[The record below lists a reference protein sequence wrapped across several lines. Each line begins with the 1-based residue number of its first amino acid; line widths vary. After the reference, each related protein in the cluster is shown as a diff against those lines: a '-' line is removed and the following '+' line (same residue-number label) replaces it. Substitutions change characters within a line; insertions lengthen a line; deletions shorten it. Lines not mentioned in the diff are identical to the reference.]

1 MLPTIAYL
9 SLTNSHLYARQAVV
23 NAYFQKY
30 PNEKKTIYLVND
42 YGMTPVF
49 SDLIIVQNLFL
60 DKEVLD
66 NSWWAIKIELAL
78 QSIKEE
84 YVVWWD
90 SDDLYEPE
98 YTRKISDFFKL
109 NSQFSMAWN
118 HNMIDVNQKG
128 VLFKS
133 FSSAIGTLVIRT
145 DVFKSIFDIFLKRY
159 SERVSFSNKKRL
171 FIPLDFRF
179 RKFLE
184 NKYKRVLGEGDWIRA
199 YINHSKSFSAM
210 VNSDVQKETIR

>member
-9 SLTNSHLYARQAVV
+9 SLVNNSLYARQAVV

-30 PNEKKTIYLVND
+30 PNEKKTIYLIHD
-42 YGMTPVF
+42 YQMAPVF
-49 SDLIIVQNLFL
+49 SDIIIVQNLFL
-60 DKEVLD
+60 NKQLLD
-66 NSWWAIKIELAL
+66 NSWWARKIELAL
-78 QSIKEE
+78 QSIQEE
-84 YVVWWD
+84 YIVWWD

-133 FSSAIGTLVIRT
+133 FSSGIGTLAIRT
-145 DVFKSIFDIFLKRY
+145 DVLKSIFPIFLKKY
-159 SERVSFSNKKRL
+159 PERVSFSNKKKL
-171 FIPLDFRF
+171 FIPLDFSF
-179 RKFLE
+179 RKFIE
-184 NKYKRVLGEGDWIRA
+184 N
-199 YINHSKSFSAM
+199 
-210 VNSDVQKETIR
+210 